1 MEDSTGR
8 IHIKMGK
15 GKKDRVIFCS
25 PEFFKELKSM
35 NAKFNL
41 KVNIYVFPSST
52 GSKVDIN
59 TLQKMIKSKC
69 IKLGFKKR
77 VYFHLFRH
85 TYLTKIYEETN
96 NICLVQE
103 IAGHSDISTTMIY
116 THISSNMIRD
126 VMLKKNRILQ

>member
-1 MEDSTGR
+1 
-8 IHIKMGK
+8 MGK

-41 KVNIYVFPSST
+41 KVNIYVFLSST

-85 TYLTKIYEETN
+85 TYLTKIYIQEY
-96 NICLVQE
+96 NIMYHKNKE
-103 IAGHSDISTTMIY
+103 Y
-116 THISSNMIRD
+116 SSEKEQSKYLSF
-126 VMLKKNRILQ
+126 VL